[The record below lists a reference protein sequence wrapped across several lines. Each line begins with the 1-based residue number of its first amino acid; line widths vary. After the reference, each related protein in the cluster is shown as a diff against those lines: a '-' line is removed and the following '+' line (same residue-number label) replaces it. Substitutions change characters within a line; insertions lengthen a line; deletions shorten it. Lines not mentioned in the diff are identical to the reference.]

1 MKILEVDRIDGDSV
15 QITSA
20 DDLDKIVELPLLESC
35 KIFYNLGVRTVM
47 SSCNRE
53 DVLNKDKP
61 RKKNI
66 TFKDNI
72 RRDWSFSNGYAWIL
86 LDFGQMS
93 SENQEYLLLL
103 CDENNFSLVE
113 KLPENARKAFLDLWK
128 LNDANPTN
136 KELIELVTI
145 PEIHGYVSP
154 KVVEMY
160 EKTDNTNPRPNDP
173 IYTEFYDKK
182 HTLFITPYVKRGVL
196 LRYPLNDETT
206 VEEVNNY
213 FVELANTFSN
223 QKENHNGFKVIR

>member
-1 MKILEVDRIDGDSV
+1 MKK
-15 QITSA
+15 TPA
-20 DDLDKIVELPLLESC
+20 
-35 KIFYNLGVRTVM
+35 
-47 SSCNRE
+47 
-53 DVLNKDKP
+53 
-61 RKKNI
+61 
-66 TFKDNI
+66 
-72 RRDWSFSNGYAWIL
+72 
-86 LDFGQMS
+86 
-93 SENQEYLLLL
+93 
-103 CDENNFSLVE
+103 
-113 KLPENARKAFLDLWK
+113 
-128 LNDANPTN
+128 
-136 KELIELVTI
+136 
-145 PEIHGYVSP
+145 EIHGYVSP

>member
-1 MKILEVDRIDGDSV
+1 MKILEVDRINGDSV

-93 SENQEYLLLL
+93 SENQEYLLSL
-103 CDENNFSLVE
+103 CDENNFSLIE
-113 KLPENARKAFLDLWK
+113 KLPENARKAFLDLCK
-128 LNDANPTN
+128 LNDVNPTN

-154 KVVEMY
+154 KVAEMY

-173 IYTEFYDKK
+173 IYTEFYGKK
-182 HTLFITPYVKRGVL
+182 HTLFITPYVKSGVL

-223 QKENHNGFKVIR
+223 QKENHNVFKVIR